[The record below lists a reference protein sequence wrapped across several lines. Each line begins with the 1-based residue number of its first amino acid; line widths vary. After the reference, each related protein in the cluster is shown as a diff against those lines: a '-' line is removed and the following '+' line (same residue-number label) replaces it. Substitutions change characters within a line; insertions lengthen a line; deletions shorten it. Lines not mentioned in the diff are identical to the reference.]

1 MASVEHRPKNGLPYP
16 SRGISAGSTA
26 KGRPEPLRIG
36 RAVRIGRPSRQR
48 APGATRLRNLTR
60 NVPGEQG
67 CTMPTTVRTRVPC
80 RIAWPAH
87 ARGLMGYTR
96 TTSTSRSS
104 TSTGHSR
111 FCLQRRIESTA
122 APNCPRASWSIRIL
136 DCAGQ
141 RAKLLP
147 RLHEPRVG
155 WLLRLE
161 PRDLHPKS
169 EDHQSPSGALP
180 RLIVGNRTPLPV
192 VPLYRLSTPV
202 VRER

>member
-1 MASVEHRPKNGLPYP
+1 MLDRWHASPRRSTLGQA
-16 SRGISAGSTA
+16 SRSGNPHTPFPA
-26 KGRPEPLRIG
+26 
-36 RAVRIGRPSRQR
+36 
-48 APGATRLRNLTR
+48 APGKRRPLHPN
-60 NVPGEQG
+60 
-67 CTMPTTVRTRVPC
+67 RTRSHNARKPHHRVDRRQPVILTDVD
-80 RIAWPAH
+80 IAVVN
-87 ARGLMGYTR
+87 LD
-96 TTSTSRSS
+96 
-104 TSTGHSR
+104 GHSR
-111 FCLQRRIESTA
+111 FCLQRRIESAA

-147 RLHEPRVG
+147 RLREPRVG

-192 VPLYRLSTPV
+192 VPLFRSSTPV